1 MEPMNSFLT
10 SHRESFKTFI
20 DDICYVPQPI
30 STGQFSPSAGSS
42 PTFPPGVVSAETH
55 LSYTTPMTIMQR
67 LPPTSRE
74 GFPSLPYLIDQAR
87 AFADLVQLWMEI
99 TSPSLHTDSAT
110 ASKTHSEI
118 ISAIQASEGDMVTFH
133 ETCTRLNQRTQECLS
148 RAERAERPTSALSF
162 HWEELIDQLQS
173 SRVTGNG
180 NGSAPDGSS
189 LDPIADRIAS
199 DPSILPPGMDSNR
212 TSDLTAGRERQWDVV
227 TDEED
232 DEYNPV
238 SSSYYDQPQQ
248 HPPMSNASND
258 LADFNGP
265 SIPSSHAAVR
275 QTIRERPGSANL
287 SNNFQGR
294 RSLRRALQSRDSD
307 RSPSLSAASASA
319 SNVSSA
325 VSSDTEHTTG
335 TTALP
340 SYEREVRHRERREAA
355 RQQIQ
360 QQVEEAKLRERE
372 QKDHRRRGVVK
383 APLSALRKR
392 REREGGGSGGGAV
405 RRGVDMSHV

>member
-10 SHRESFKTFI
+10 AHREDFKSFI
-20 DDICYVPQPI
+20 DDICYVPQPL

-99 TSPSLHTDSAT
+99 TSSTPQTESAT

-118 ISAIQASEGDMVTFH
+118 IHAIQASEGDMLAFH

-162 HWEELIDQLQS
+162 RWEELIDQLQS
-173 SRVTGNG
+173 NRITGNG
-180 NGSAPDGSS
+180 NGLVPDSS
-189 LDPIADRIAS
+189 SFDPVAERIAS
-199 DPSILPPGMDSNR
+199 DPSILPPSIESNR

-232 DEYNPV
+232 DEYDQMSNSYYEQSQQQVPMSSASNESTDFHGPAN
-238 SSSYYDQPQQ
+238 SSS
-248 HPPMSNASND
+248 HS
-258 LADFNGP
+258 
-265 SIPSSHAAVR
+265 AVR

-287 SNNFQGR
+287 GNSFQGR

-340 SYEREVRHRERREAA
+340 NYEREVRHRERREAA

-372 QKDHRRRGVVK
+372 QKDHRKRGVVK
-383 APLSALRKR
+383 VPLSALRKR
-392 REREGGGSGGGAV
+392 RERDGGGSGGGTV